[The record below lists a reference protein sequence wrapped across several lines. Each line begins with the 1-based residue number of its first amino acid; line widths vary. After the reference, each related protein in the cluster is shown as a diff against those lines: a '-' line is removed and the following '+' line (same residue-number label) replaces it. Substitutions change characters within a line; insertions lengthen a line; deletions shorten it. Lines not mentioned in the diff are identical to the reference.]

1 MRRLTKIEGFT
12 MIEVLVAIVLLSMAL
27 IALAGLMS
35 STIRSTN
42 MGKNTTVASNLSQ
55 ERMERIKMTASVNFD
70 NVVDAVA
77 GSDPLTGTSP
87 DSAEDYGAIAGYAA
101 FRREVYITDQGA
113 APINAKD
120 VAVRVL
126 WRDVFGTHSV
136 LLRTTLAR

>member
-1 MRRLTKIEGFT
+1 
-12 MIEVLVAIVLLSMAL
+12 MIEVLIAILLLSMAL
-27 IALAGLMS
+27 IALAGLMT

-42 MGKNTTVASNLSQ
+42 MGKNTTIAANLAQ
-55 ERMERIKMTASVNFD
+55 ERMERLKMTSSVNFD

-77 GSDPLTGTSP
+77 GSDPLTGANP
-87 DSAEDYGAIAGYAA
+87 DSSEDYGAIAGYAA
-101 FRREVYITDQGA
+101 FRREVYITDQGT

-126 WRDVFGTHSV
+126 WRDVFGTHSA